1 VVFDRLPGDARPL
14 VALTY
19 DDGPNP
25 HNTERI
31 AELLAEHEARATF
44 FVIGK
49 KVEDGRES
57 ILARTASAG
66 HEIGNHTYSHDPAL
80 LGNSAAIR
88 DDIEQANAC
97 VAAVTGREPEVFR
110 PPFGKRIRSLSAGAR
125 SMGLTTVLWSIDP
138 CDWRDEGPAAV
149 VAAVVSATRPGS
161 IILLHDGGPP
171 RPSVVDGTRLI
182 LRELGAR
189 GFGFVTVSELLA
201 AASTPREGRPGGD
214 RSP

>member
-1 VVFDRLPGDARPL
+1 
-14 VALTY
+14 
-19 DDGPNP
+19 
-25 HNTERI
+25 
-31 AELLAEHEARATF
+31 
-44 FVIGK
+44 
-49 KVEDGRES
+49 
-57 ILARTASAG
+57 
-66 HEIGNHTYSHDPAL
+66 
-80 LGNSAAIR
+80 
-88 DDIEQANAC
+88 
-97 VAAVTGREPEVFR
+97 
-110 PPFGKRIRSLSAGAR
+110 
-125 SMGLTTVLWSIDP
+125 
-138 CDWRDEGPAAV
+138 